1 VIGLFVMLAA
11 GGMFGAAF
19 VVGRLL
25 IHRLLRRSLRRPVTR
40 PVPLHWAALIE
51 SQVPLVL
58 RLNQAERERLL
69 QKVHQL
75 IDGRHW
81 EGCGGLAL
89 TEKMQLS
96 IAAQACLLVLEHAGE
111 PYPGVK
117 AILVYPSTFRPR
129 RFSWTPSAD
138 TEFRSP
144 LLGQAWQHGIVIL
157 AWDSVRAGAENPF
170 DGQNVVFHEFAHEL
184 DAESGELDGSPRF
197 TNRSAYVAWAGILER
212 EYAQLLRDAEA
223 GLPTVLDQYGAT
235 DRSEFFAVATEAFF
249 EMPHL
254 LKRKHPNLYDQLS
267 SFYRQDPAARCAEPA
282 PQPAQE
288 SLR

>member
-1 VIGLFVMLAA
+1 MFGLMVVLTAA
-11 GGMFGAAF
+11 GMFGAAL

-25 IHRLLRRSLRRPVTR
+25 VSGFLGRPVGRTPSR
-40 PVPLHWAALIE
+40 PVPSHWAAQIE

-58 RLNQAERERLL
+58 RLNPAERERLL
-69 QKVHQL
+69 QKVHRL

-81 EGCGGLAL
+81 EGCGGLDL
-89 TEKMQLS
+89 TEEIQLS
-96 IAAQACLLVLEHAGE
+96 IAAQACLLVLEHDGE

-129 RFSWTPSAD
+129 SFSWTPSAD
-138 TEFRSP
+138 HEFRSP
-144 LLGQAWQHGIVIL
+144 ALGQAWQNGIVIL

-184 DAESGELDGSPRF
+184 DAESGGMDGSPRF
-197 TNRSAYVAWAGILER
+197 TNRSAYAAWTGVLEL
-212 EYAQLLRDAEA
+212 EYAQLLRNAEA

-249 EMPHL
+249 EMPRL
-254 LKRKHPNLYDQLS
+254 LQQKHPHLYEQLS

-282 PQPAQE
+282 PQPAQN
-288 SLR
+288 SLG